1 MSPGEL
7 RTLFREAGFPL
18 QGDVLTVPTYADRSQ
33 KLRVNAPVDGV
44 MRMVTTVVRPSHAH
58 EAGIS
63 HLECWTRN
71 RLSELVGFRMGS
83 RGDVLAET
91 WVPVEGLTP
100 ELLRVYIEQLALMSD
115 RLEHQLSGAD
125 EN

>member
-7 RTLFREAGFPL
+7 RALFREAGFPL
-18 QGDVLTVPTYADRSQ
+18 QDNAFIVRTYTDRSQ
-33 KLRVNAPVDGV
+33 KLRVDGPVDGTL
-44 MRMVTTVVRPSHAH
+44 RLVTIVLRPSRAA
-58 EAGIS
+58 EADFS
-63 HLECWTRN
+63 HFKCWERN

-91 WVPVEGLTP
+91 WVPMEGLTP
-100 ELLRVYIEQLALMSD
+100 EVLKIYIEQLALASD
-115 RLEHQLSGAD
+115 RLEHQLSGED

>member
-7 RTLFREAGFPL
+7 RALFREAGFPL
-18 QGDVLTVPTYADRSQ
+18 QDGAFTVPTYASRSQ
-33 KLRVNAPVDGV
+33 KLRVEGPVDG
-44 MRMVTTVVRPSHAH
+44 MMKIATTVVRPSHAR
-58 EAGIS
+58 EARIS
-63 HLECWTRN
+63 HLDCWTRN

-100 ELLRVYIEQLALMSD
+100 ELLRVYVDQLALVSD
-115 RLEHQLSGAD
+115 RLEHLLSGED